1 MPAPELDPQRPQPLA
16 TTRTDPLAEALQ
28 PLQMTGAFYCS
39 SELSGS
45 WGMTLPPLPGYAW
58 FHVIA
63 EGGCQLEVEG
73 ETRTL
78 RRGDLA
84 LVPRGTG
91 HALRSAAGVAAPDI
105 LDLPRQQISE
115 RYELLRYGEGGER
128 SRLIC
133 GAVRFEH
140 PTARNLVE
148 LLPPTIHVEGSI
160 SPDAAQVQATLGL
173 IAAETIAP
181 RPGGEA
187 VVTRLADILV
197 IQTIR
202 AWIETDPGAQV
213 GWLGALRDERIG
225 RALALIHADPAREWT
240 VAGLAREVAMS
251 RSAFAARFTELVGVP
266 ALRYL
271 TEWRMRLAQSRL
283 EADGSTVAAVA
294 AELGYGSEAAFA
306 RAFKRVTGLAPRA
319 AARRG
324 RAERE
329 AALSLAA

>member
-1 MPAPELDPQRPQPLA
+1 MPEPQPIG
-16 TTRTDPLAEALQ
+16 TTRADPLAEALQ
-28 PLQMTGAFYCS
+28 PLQMTGAFYCA
-39 SELSGS
+39 SELTTP

-58 FHVIA
+58 FHVISD
-63 EGGCQLEVEG
+63 GGCELEVEG
-73 ETRTL
+73 ESRAL

-91 HALRSAAGVAAPDI
+91 HALRSAPGVAVPDI
-105 LDLPRQQISE
+105 LDLDREQVSD
-115 RYELLRYGEGGER
+115 RYELLRYGGGGER
-128 SRLIC
+128 SRMIC

-140 PTARNLVE
+140 PAAQNLVE
-148 LLPPTIHVEGSI
+148 LLPGIVQVEGAI

-173 IAAETIAP
+173 IAAETIEP

-225 RALALIHADPAREWT
+225 RALTLIHAEPAREWT
-240 VAGLAREVAMS
+240 VASLAREVAMS
-251 RSAFAARFTELVGVP
+251 RSAFAARFTDLVGVP
-266 ALRYL
+266 VLRYL
-271 TEWRMRLAQSRL
+271 TEWRMRLAQDQL
-283 EADGSTVAAVA
+283 EADGTTVAAVA

-306 RAFKRVTGLAPRA
+306 RAFKRVTGVAPRT
-319 AARRG
+319 AARRR

-329 AALSLAA
+329 LALSLAPQPAAS

>member
-1 MPAPELDPQRPQPLA
+1 MPVAEPRRRPLEPLA
-16 TTRTDPLAEALQ
+16 TAPPDPLAAALG

-39 SELSGS
+39 SELSAP
-45 WGMTLPPLPGYAW
+45 WGTTLPPFPGYAW
-58 FHVIA
+58 FHVIS
-63 EGGCQLEVEG
+63 EGGCELEAEG
-73 ETRTL
+73 EARTL

-91 HALRSAAGVAAPDI
+91 HVLRSAPGVAAPDI
-105 LDLPRQQISE
+105 LDLPREQVSD
-115 RYELLRYGEGGER
+115 RYELLRYGGGGER
-128 SRLIC
+128 SRMIC
-133 GAVRFEH
+133 GAVRFEQA
-140 PTARNLVE
+140 TAQSLVE
-148 LLPPTIHVEGSI
+148 LLPPIIQIEGSI
-160 SPDAAQVQATLGL
+160 AADAGQLQATLGL
-173 IAAETIAP
+173 LAAETIAS

-197 IQTIR
+197 IQAIR
-202 AWIETDPGAQV
+202 AWLETDPGAQA

-225 RALALIHADPAREWT
+225 RALTLIHADPAREWT

-266 ALRYL
+266 VLRYL

-283 EADGSTVAAVA
+283 EADGTTVAAVA

-306 RAFKRVTGLAPRA
+306 RAFKRVTGLAPRTA
-319 AARRG
+319 ANRR

-329 AALSLAA
+329 AVLALVP

>member
-1 MPAPELDPQRPQPLA
+1 MPTEPHPEPIAA
-16 TTRTDPLAEALQ
+16 TRADPLAEALQ
-28 PLQMTGAFYCS
+28 PIQMTGAFYCA
-39 SELSGS
+39 SELTAP

-58 FHVIA
+58 FHVIS
-63 EGGCQLEVEG
+63 EGGCELEVEG
-73 ETRTL
+73 SSRTM

-91 HALRSAAGVAAPDI
+91 HVLRSAPGVAAPDI
-105 LDLPRQQISE
+105 LDLHRERVSD
-115 RYELLRYGEGGER
+115 RYELLRDGGGGER
-128 SRLIC
+128 SRMIC

-140 PTARNLVE
+140 PAAQNLVE
-148 LLPPTIHVEGSI
+148 LLPGTIQVEGSLAA
-160 SPDAAQVQATLGL
+160 DAAQMQATLGL
-173 IAAETIAP
+173 IAAETIES

-213 GWLGALRDERIG
+213 GWLGALRDGRIG
-225 RALALIHADPAREWT
+225 RALTLIHADPAREWT
-240 VAGLAREVAMS
+240 VASLAHEVAMS

-266 ALRYL
+266 VLRYL
-271 TEWRMRLAQSRL
+271 TEWRMRLAQNRL

-306 RAFKRVTGLAPRA
+306 RAFKRVTGVAPRT
-319 AARRG
+319 AARQR

-329 AALSLAA
+329 AVLSLAPG

>member
-1 MPAPELDPQRPQPLA
+1 MPPSAVQAPHRQPLA
-16 TTRTDPLAEALQ
+16 AAAADPLAEALQ
-28 PLQMTGAFYCS
+28 PLQMTGAFYCRS
-39 SELSGS
+39 DLTGP

-58 FHVIA
+58 FHVISEGGAELEA
-63 EGGCQLEVEG
+63 EGEL
-73 ETRTL
+73 RTL

-84 LVPRGTG
+84 LVPRGSG
-91 HALRSAAGVAAPDI
+91 HVLRSAPGVAAPPI
-105 LDLPRQQISE
+105 LDLPREQVSE
-115 RYELLRYGEGGER
+115 RYEVLRLDGGGER
-128 SRLIC
+128 CRMIC

-148 LLPPTIHVEGSI
+148 LLPGIIHLDG
-160 SPDAAQVQATLGL
+160 AAGTDSAQLQATLGL

-197 IQTIR
+197 IQAIR

-213 GWLGALRDERIG
+213 GWLGALRDPRIG
-225 RALALIHADPAREWT
+225 RALTLIHADPARDWT

-266 ALRYL
+266 VLRYL

-283 EADGSTVAAVA
+283 EAEETTVAAVA

-306 RAFKRVTGLAPRA
+306 RAFKRVAGVAPRT

-324 RAERE
+324 RAQQDPVL
-329 AALSLAA
+329 ALAP

>member
-1 MPAPELDPQRPQPLA
+1 MPGQQPIEA
-16 TTRTDPLAEALQ
+16 TRLDPLAEALQ

-39 SELSGS
+39 SELTGP

-58 FHVIA
+58 FHVIS
-63 EGGCQLEVEG
+63 EGGCELEVEG
-73 ETRTL
+73 ESRAL

-91 HALRSAAGVAAPDI
+91 HVLRSVPGAEAPDI
-105 LDLPRQQISE
+105 LSLDRKQVSD
-115 RYELLRYGEGGER
+115 RYEVLRHGGGGER
-128 SRLIC
+128 SRMIC

-140 PTARNLVE
+140 PTAQNLVE
-148 LLPPTIHVEGSI
+148 LLPGIIHVEGSI
-160 SPDAAQVQATLGL
+160 SPDSAAVQATLGL
-173 IAAETIAP
+173 IAAETIEP

-225 RALALIHADPAREWT
+225 RALTLIHAEPAREWT
-240 VAGLAREVAMS
+240 VASLAREVAMS
-251 RSAFAARFTELVGVP
+251 RSAFAARFTELAGVP
-266 ALRYL
+266 VLRYL

-283 EADGSTVAAVA
+283 EADGTTVAAVA

-306 RAFKRVTGLAPRA
+306 RAFKRVTGVAPRT
-319 AARRG
+319 AARIG

-329 AALSLAA
+329 ATLALAS